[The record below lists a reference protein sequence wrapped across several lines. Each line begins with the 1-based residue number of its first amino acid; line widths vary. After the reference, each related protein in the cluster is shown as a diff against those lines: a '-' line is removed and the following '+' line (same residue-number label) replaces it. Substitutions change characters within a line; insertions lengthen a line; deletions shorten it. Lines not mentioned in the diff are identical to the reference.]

1 MYDHAGVYFHA
12 YSPTRLPTVLVQ
24 KHTKKTAHAQNFG
37 ALYTSRLG
45 SYASAARTLD
55 TVLPLPPPLNPA
67 AREMTTAHAICS
79 SFVDGTTV

>member
-24 KHTKKTAHAQNFG
+24 KHTKKRRTHKTSVLFYA
-37 ALYTSRLG
+37 SRLG